1 MKRLIV
7 LAALVAAI
15 AAPQSVAA
23 SADRS
28 TTYYLSLGDSLA
40 ESFQPNGDLTNGY
53 AEQLYA
59 ALVTDDPKLEL
70 VKLGCGG
77 ESTSS
82 MRFGSQPPTVVMGCG
97 APRNY
102 DALFPK
108 GTQLPRR

>member
-70 VKLGCGG
+70 VSSAAAARAPPRCG
-77 ESTSS
+77 SVASRPLS
-82 MRFGSQPPTVVMGCG
+82 
-97 APRNY
+97 
-102 DALFPK
+102 
-108 GTQLPRR
+108 